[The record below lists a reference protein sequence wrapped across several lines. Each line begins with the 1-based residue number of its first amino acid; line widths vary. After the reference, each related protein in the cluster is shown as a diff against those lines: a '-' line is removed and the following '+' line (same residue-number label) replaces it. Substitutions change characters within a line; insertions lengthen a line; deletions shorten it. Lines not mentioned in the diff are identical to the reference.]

1 MCTLCFPHFLEH
13 CDFTVD
19 DSSSSNNTVT
29 SISSTDGSNS
39 ASESSSVPSVLFSR
53 DDARRRIKR
62 PAKRPAAA
70 AVSSSS
76 ASTTAEAAAAVV
88 TPAVQQQ
95 SSSQSPSMN
104 SSLYEVIT
112 TTRTL
117 YDNVW
122 ISSSGSLF
130 EVAKPAKATT
140 TTADVKKSKVSRT
153 PFTHSVL
160 GRKYNM
166 KNYNLKKPYYYIL
179 SICLK
184 CENQPFATIFSKAFN
199 ISTISETFLRFFPL
213 RSLLQELL
221 SSKKF

>member
-1 MCTLCFPHFLEH
+1 MCFFLRLDIEILVTFKNIELQPLWGEVCSSIHFVFPHFLEH

-95 SSSQSPSMN
+95 SSSQSPSMS

-153 PFTHSVL
+153 IYSQCT
-160 GRKYNM
+160 GAK
-166 KNYNLKKPYYYIL
+166 I
-179 SICLK
+179 
-184 CENQPFATIFSKAFN
+184 
-199 ISTISETFLRFFPL
+199 
-213 RSLLQELL
+213 
-221 SSKKF
+221 

>member
-1 MCTLCFPHFLEH
+1 MCFCFPHFSEH

-29 SISSTDGSNS
+29 SISSTDGGI
-39 ASESSSVPSVLFSR
+39 SESSSVPSVLFSR

-62 PAKRPAAA
+62 PAKRPAA
-70 AVSSSS
+70 VSSS
-76 ASTTAEAAAAVV
+76 ASATAEAA
-88 TPAVQQQ
+88 PAVQQ
-95 SSSQSPSMN
+95 SSSQSPSMS

-140 TTADVKKSKVSRT
+140 TADVKKSKVSR
-153 PFTHSVL
+153 
-160 GRKYNM
+160 
-166 KNYNLKKPYYYIL
+166 
-179 SICLK
+179 
-184 CENQPFATIFSKAFN
+184 N
-199 ISTISETFLRFFPL
+199 IYSQCTGAKI
-213 RSLLQELL
+213 
-221 SSKKF
+221 

>member
-1 MCTLCFPHFLEH
+1 MCFTLRLDIEILVTFKNIELQPLWGEVCSSIHFVFPHFLEH

-76 ASTTAEAAAAVV
+76 ASTTAEAAAVV

-95 SSSQSPSMN
+95 STSQSPSMS

-140 TTADVKKSKVSRT
+140 TADVKKSKVSR
-153 PFTHSVL
+153 
-160 GRKYNM
+160 
-166 KNYNLKKPYYYIL
+166 
-179 SICLK
+179 
-184 CENQPFATIFSKAFN
+184 N
-199 ISTISETFLRFFPL
+199 IYSQCTGAKI
-213 RSLLQELL
+213 
-221 SSKKF
+221 

>member
-1 MCTLCFPHFLEH
+1 MCFFLRLDIEILVTFKNIELQPLWGEVCSSIHFVFPHFLEH

-62 PAKRPAAA
+62 PAKRPAA
-70 AVSSSS
+70 VSSS
-76 ASTTAEAAAAVV
+76 ASTTAEAA
-88 TPAVQQQ
+88 PAVQQ
-95 SSSQSPSMN
+95 SSSQSPSMS

-140 TTADVKKSKVSRT
+140 TADVKKSKVSRT
-153 PFTHSVL
+153 IYSQCT
-160 GRKYNM
+160 GAK
-166 KNYNLKKPYYYIL
+166 I
-179 SICLK
+179 
-184 CENQPFATIFSKAFN
+184 
-199 ISTISETFLRFFPL
+199 
-213 RSLLQELL
+213 
-221 SSKKF
+221 

>member
-1 MCTLCFPHFLEH
+1 MCFSLRLDIEILATFKNIELQALWGEVCTLCFPHFLEH

-29 SISSTDGSNS
+29 SISSTDG

-76 ASTTAEAAAAVV
+76 ASTTAEAATAVV

-95 SSSQSPSMN
+95 SSSQSPSMS

-153 PFTHSVL
+153 IYSQCT
-160 GRKYNM
+160 GAK
-166 KNYNLKKPYYYIL
+166 I
-179 SICLK
+179 
-184 CENQPFATIFSKAFN
+184 
-199 ISTISETFLRFFPL
+199 
-213 RSLLQELL
+213 
-221 SSKKF
+221 

>member
-1 MCTLCFPHFLEH
+1 MCFCFPHFLEH

-29 SISSTDGSNS
+29 SISSTDGGI
-39 ASESSSVPSVLFSR
+39 SESSSVPSVLFSR

-76 ASTTAEAAAAVV
+76 ASTTAEAAAVV

-95 SSSQSPSMN
+95 SSSQSPSMS

-140 TTADVKKSKVSRT
+140 TADVKKSKVSRT
-153 PFTHSVL
+153 IYSQCRL
-160 GRKYNM
+160 GPKYKM
-166 KNYNLKKPYYYIL
+166 KYYNLKKLFYN
-179 SICLK
+179 ICTKYLPQMRKSTFRNNFLK
-184 CENQPFATIFSKAFN
+184 GLIY
-199 ISTISETFLRFFPL
+199 
-213 RSLLQELL
+213 
-221 SSKKF
+221 